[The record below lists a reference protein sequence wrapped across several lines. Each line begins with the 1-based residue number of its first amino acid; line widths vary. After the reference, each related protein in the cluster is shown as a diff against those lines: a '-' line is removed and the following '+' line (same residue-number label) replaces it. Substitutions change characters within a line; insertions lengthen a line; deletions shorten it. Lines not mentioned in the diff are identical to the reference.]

1 MALQIRR
8 GTSTEVIS
16 NQFVPAEGELIYTTD
31 TKRVFVGD
39 GFTIGGVDITSSG
52 GTGGALTTNLDLNNQ
67 NITGIGDISISG
79 LIVTDSEFRGDLRGN
94 VIGDL
99 AGNVVGT
106 VTGELEGS
114 VFGAG
119 STLLVD
125 GDNNLIVGDVSGSII
140 NENGDYVLFNQPNSP
155 AMFYGT
161 VSGDVV
167 GDVVGSILAVDS
179 AVLVNGD
186 TKTLSNTHIT
196 IQENNISS
204 IDNTI
209 FIRGD
214 IDQTLIFEQ
223 IQSSP
228 FIKIHTILD
237 SSFGGPSRMN
247 FIGHKTS
254 ITNPGIPEIG
264 DYIGAVAFSAVDPTA
279 NDLASV
285 GLFTIGIDN
294 NGIVNQGFA
303 SGKSTIIVAGG
314 NDLATRDFK
323 YLTFDSKGQLAVN
336 HQDAQA
342 TLDVNGFA
350 KLAILTAAPVN
361 PADGMI
367 AIADGVSW
375 NPAGTGKSVM
385 VVHLSG
391 DWRIAA
397 TAP

>member
-140 NENGDYVLFNQPNSP
+140 NEDGEYVLDNRASFTPMFYGSVSGDVIGDLYGSIIANDSVVLVNSDTATLGTVNLTMRDNYIICAGLDTFLTGDTWKTGQNNVLFIGDENNPNSIGIHTNKEDALVMRGIYDEIEETGFSIRFQGSRGSLNSP
-155 AMFYGT
+155 LPVQVGDRTGGIIFSGLLESTSEYEMLAGLTPIMETVTSSTFEASINLLIINAGGQQKTAGLYPDGSFRSAAFLPKPYANPTARNTAIPTPVAGMIVFLTDSTGAGGAPKFQGNIDGT
-161 VSGDVV
+161 VSGW
-167 GDVVGSILAVDS
+167 
-179 AVLVNGD
+179 VN
-186 TKTLSNTHIT
+186 L
-196 IQENNISS
+196 
-204 IDNTI
+204 
-209 FIRGD
+209 
-214 IDQTLIFEQ
+214 
-223 IQSSP
+223 
-228 FIKIHTILD
+228 
-237 SSFGGPSRMN
+237 
-247 FIGHKTS
+247 
-254 ITNPGIPEIG
+254 NP
-264 DYIGAVAFSAVDPTA
+264 
-279 NDLASV
+279 
-285 GLFTIGIDN
+285 
-294 NGIVNQGFA
+294 
-303 SGKSTIIVAGG
+303 
-314 NDLATRDFK
+314 
-323 YLTFDSKGQLAVN
+323 
-336 HQDAQA
+336 
-342 TLDVNGFA
+342 
-350 KLAILTAAPVN
+350 
-361 PADGMI
+361 
-367 AIADGVSW
+367 
-375 NPAGTGKSVM
+375 
-385 VVHLSG
+385 
-391 DWRIAA
+391 
-397 TAP
+397 